1 MKLENEANDYHF
13 ITHWRIPASV
23 QEVIDILDDPREL
36 VRWWPSV
43 YLRVQVLEPGDA
55 GRIGQV
61 IDLYTKGWLPYTL
74 RWRFRIAEIVKL
86 RSITLEAE
94 GDFVGRGRWEFAPA
108 SDSQGEWTDVT
119 YDWRVRAAKPLL
131 RRLSFLM
138 KPVFSANHHWAMR
151 MGEKSLLLELARRRA
166 ATPAECRLLPAPPGP
181 TFAFLLKRQP

>member
-23 QEVIDILDDPREL
+23 QEVVDILNDPCDL
-36 VRWWPSV
+36 ARWWPSV
-43 YLRVQVLEPGDA
+43 YLQVKVLEPGDA
-55 GRIGQV
+55 GGVGQV

-74 RWRFRIAEIVKL
+74 RWRFRITEIVKL
-86 RSITLEAE
+86 HSTTLEAE
-94 GDFVGRGRWEFAPA
+94 GDFVGRGRWEFI
-108 SDSQGEWTDVT
+108 QNGEWTDVT

-166 ATPAECRLLPAPPGP
+166 ANPAERQRIPTPPGP
-181 TFAFLLKRQP
+181 TFAFLVRRQP